1 MSSNVLL
8 EKVKQQ
14 EEKIMKY
21 KHYEKYLQM
30 SPNISATNQT
40 SPIYNI
46 NDTSTS
52 NIDELLRDFK
62 KELNSMKNTLDGPSN
77 YYEYDT
83 LKKIT
88 FDKTSNA
95 LKHTE
100 NTPIANSSFKLDD
113 FFPVN
118 TIGNSDAQDYLSKNS
133 EGVLKGLDFS
143 LDQNLARP
151 STIYDNALKS
161 PFIQNTPMNGISPS
175 PFTKLKR
182 ADIQDFLFSPITIK
196 KKEEAP
202 KDKQEQLE
210 LKEKAEDLLELEVD
224 TNAAKRQISSSAE
237 VALKLENLQLRNE
250 ISKLSTA
257 VVAIQARMKDLESHM
272 DQILN
277 IITKKHSL

>member
-1 MSSNVLL
+1 MSTNVLL

-30 SPNISATNQT
+30 SPNIPTTNQT

-46 NDTSTS
+46 NDTSAS

-77 YYEYDT
+77 YYEHDN
-83 LKKIT
+83 LKKIR
-88 FDKTSNA
+88 FDKTPDA
-95 LKHTE
+95 LKPSE
-100 NTPIANSSFKLDD
+100 NTPIVNSSFKLDD

-133 EGVLKGLDFS
+133 EGLLKGLDFS
-143 LDQNLARP
+143 LDQNIPRP
-151 STIYDNALKS
+151 STIYDNMLKS
-161 PFIQNTPMNGISPS
+161 PFIQNTRMNEISPS

-182 ADIQDFLFSPITIK
+182 ADIQDFLFSPITR
-196 KKEEAP
+196 KKEEPP
-202 KDKQEQLE
+202 KDKQEELE
-210 LKEKAEDLLELEVD
+210 LKEKTEDLLELEEN
-224 TNAAKRQISSSAE
+224 TNAVKRQISSSAE

-250 ISKLSTA
+250 VSKLSAA
-257 VVAIQARMKDLESHM
+257 VAAIQARMRDLESHM

-277 IITKKHSL
+277 IVTKKHSL